1 MFLFTGALLFALSL
15 YPACTAYAGSTGDT
29 VFIVNSSAAVPD
41 DAGTVEKHTLD
52 MSWDAEESGFDEFDE
67 FEDTEAKSGTK
78 VLDPLEGY
86 NRAMTWFNDKLYYW
100 VLKPAARGYKFVM
113 PEPVR
118 IGIDNFFYNLGFPA
132 RFANNFL
139 QLKFKRAGVETLR
152 FVVNTTVGVAGLLD
166 PAKAWLG
173 LSSYPE
179 DFGQTLG
186 RYGVGSG
193 FHLVLPVFGPSN
205 IRDAAGRVADAFLN
219 PVNYLDDTDEV
230 IAASSVETVNHTS
243 LHIGDYEAI
252 TSGALDLYIFL
263 RDGYEQHRAKEI
275 KE

>member
-1 MFLFTGALLFALSL
+1 MSWRALIPFSNKPSLLANKQGRLFLFTGALLFALSL

-41 DAGTVEKHTLD
+41 DVGTVEKHTLD
-52 MSWDAEESGFDEFDE
+52 MSWDAEESGFDDFDE
-67 FEDTEAKSGTK
+67 FEDT
-78 VLDPLEGY
+78 D
-86 NRAMTWFNDKLYYW
+86 
-100 VLKPAARGYKFVM
+100 
-113 PEPVR
+113 
-118 IGIDNFFYNLGFPA
+118 GIDNFFYNLGFPA

-152 FVVNTTVGVAGLLD
+152 FVVNTTVGLAGLWD